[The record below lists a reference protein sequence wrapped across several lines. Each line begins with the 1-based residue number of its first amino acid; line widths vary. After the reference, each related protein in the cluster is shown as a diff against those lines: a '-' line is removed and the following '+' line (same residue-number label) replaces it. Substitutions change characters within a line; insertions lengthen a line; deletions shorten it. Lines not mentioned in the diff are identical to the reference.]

1 MELETFQTIV
11 TFLSLFISITS
22 LVITLAV
29 VWGHKETIVVTK
41 SVPIVVTN
49 GANEE
54 QQKKINDINERLF
67 NKGN

>member
-29 VWGHKETIVVTK
+29 VWGHKETVVVEAK
-41 SVPIVVTN
+41 PIVDSVEN
-49 GANEE
+49 SE
-54 QQKKINDINERLF
+54 QDEKWLAVNARLF
-67 NKGN
+67 NNK

>member
-22 LVITLAV
+22 LVITLSI

-54 QQKKINDINERLF
+54 QQKKIDNMNNRLF
-67 NKGN
+67 GKGN

>member
-29 VWGHKETIVVTK
+29 VWGHKETVVITEATP
-41 SVPIVVTN
+41 VIDA
-49 GANEE
+49 ANEALE
-54 QQKKINDINERLF
+54 QKIADMNYRLF
-67 NKGN
+67 NKG

>member
-49 GANEE
+49 GANEALDN
-54 QQKKINDINERLF
+54 KINDINERLF
-67 NKGN
+67 NKVN

>member
-29 VWGHKETIVVTK
+29 VWGHKATVVITEA
-41 SVPIVVTN
+41 VPVVVLD

-54 QQKKINDINERLF
+54 QQKKIDDMNKRLF
-67 NKGN
+67 GG